1 MEKSPKPA
9 DDAQNNPKKSPKKAI
24 AKISSVH
31 LPVKEAPGH
40 KIEEVNPLME
50 CYNG

>member
-1 MEKSPKPA
+1 MEKSPKSA

-24 AKISSVH
+24 AKISSVR
-31 LPVKEAPGH
+31 LSVKEAPSH
-40 KIEEVNPLME
+40 KINEVNPLME